1 MESVNS
7 PHRLYR
13 AGVIGCGGRG
23 RAHMPGLLADSRVE
37 VVALADASEESAQK
51 FQSDFSLD
59 ARTYPGYETLLAGE
73 KLDVV
78 VIALWTGLHLL
89 VVEACIAAG
98 VPVVLCEKPMAATWS
113 ECQAMAKLA
122 EDSGTVL
129 TFCHQRRFASGNL
142 KVRELVQSGRFGAV
156 ERVDLFSPAHLLD
169 CGTHSVDQALAF
181 LGEPAATWVLAGM
194 DLEHPISYFQV
205 PAEESMCGVI
215 QFANGVHGTI
225 RVGGPDLDFW
235 GGVRVTGSDGF
246 VEVLWDGEVR
256 RAVVYSDP
264 TWTFPV
270 FDSQPEEQMIGVVK
284 NAIDAWEQGIEPDLS
299 YRKAYRA
306 NEILFALY
314 ESARR
319 RERVTL
325 PLEGVTGN
333 PLFAMLEERCVSV

>member
-1 MESVNS
+1 MDSVNS
-7 PHRLYR
+7 RQRPYR
-13 AGVIGCGGRG
+13 AAIIGCGGRG
-23 RAHMPGLLADSRVE
+23 RAHMPGLLADDRVQ
-37 VVALADASEESAQK
+37 VVALADANDEAAQK
-51 FQSDFSLD
+51 FRTDFSLE
-59 ARTYPGYETLLAGE
+59 ATIFSGYVDLLANE
-73 KLDVV
+73 SLDVV
-78 VIALWTGLHLL
+78 VIALWTALHLP
-89 VVEACIAAG
+89 VVKACIAAG
-98 VPVVLCEKPMAATWS
+98 VSVILCEKPMAATWA
-113 ECQAMAKLA
+113 ECQQMAKLA
-122 EDSGTVL
+122 EDAGIVL

-142 KVRELVQSGRFGAV
+142 KVRELVQTGRFGDV

-181 LGEPAATWVLAGM
+181 MGEPQATWVLAGM
-194 DLEHPISYFQV
+194 DLENPISYFQV
-205 PAEESMCGVI
+205 PAEGSMCGVI

-264 TWTFPV
+264 TWTFPTAE
-270 FDSQPEEQMIGVVK
+270 SKPEEQMIGVVK
-284 NAIDAWEQGIEPDLS
+284 NALDAWEQGIEPELS
-299 YRKAYRA
+299 YQKAHRA

-319 RERVTL
+319 RERVSL